1 MFSFF
6 SFPVRIMIL
15 LAQGRSSQGGSAMA
29 FAVGD
34 TVTYYSKSQAQEFD
48 ATVTAVSPTNGS
60 IQINLKPGVWMA
72 PGDVTAKRPAQ
83 GGQGREELLS
93 SGLNDLFIFSKLRQ
107 PRSRLY
113 RRQILQIN
121 IRWKALDENLRSTRF
136 TYFCTAQ
143 TSIFQQTLL
152 QPVCMFQII
161 YSKRLFQQ
169 LL

>member
-1 MFSFF
+1 
-6 SFPVRIMIL
+6 
-15 LAQGRSSQGGSAMA
+15 MA

-121 IRWKALDENLRSTRF
+121 ILWKALDEIHKMYILWHRSDIKV
-136 TYFCTAQ
+136 
-143 TSIFQQTLL
+143 SGKK
-152 QPVCMFQII
+152 VVII
-161 YSKRLFQQ
+161 LVKLKN
-169 LL
+169 